1 MTNNNT
7 APLPNNKENL
17 PQSHYRELYA
27 ALDPSDVAKRTG
39 IEVGTIP
46 RRLRTAPPFER
57 GQGLELDFLGHRL
70 TADFPDFALTC
81 EPPSAA
87 LTGHAAQILILR
99 YLIRGAATAWQ
110 GKFLSYR
117 ELPWGEV
124 YDANFNGRCRVRLAR
139 TFGKNLDGFR
149 AAAERLG
156 GTPAKAGDAAAD
168 LPLPGGIT
176 VRVIV
181 REGDDEFPAT
191 SQFLFSDNIA
201 SAWDAEDLA
210 ALGEVIISALK
221 EG

>member
-1 MTNNNT
+1 M
-7 APLPNNKENL
+7 AELPNNKENL
-17 PQSHYRELYA
+17 PQAHYRELYA

-39 IEVGTIP
+39 IE
-46 RRLRTAPPFER
+46 L
-57 GQGLELDFLGHRL
+57 QGPAFAFDFLGHRF
-70 TADFPDFALTC
+70 TAAFPEFELMC

-87 LTGHAAQILILR
+87 LTGHAAQILVLR

-124 YDANFNGRCRVRLAR
+124 YDANFNGRCRIRLAR
-139 TFGKNLDGFR
+139 TYGKNLDGFR
-149 AAAERLG
+149 AAAENLG
-156 GTPAKAGDAAAD
+156 GTPVKAGDAAAD

-176 VRVIV
+176 VRVIL

-191 SQFLFSDNIA
+191 SQFLFSDNIV

-221 EG
+221 EGKV